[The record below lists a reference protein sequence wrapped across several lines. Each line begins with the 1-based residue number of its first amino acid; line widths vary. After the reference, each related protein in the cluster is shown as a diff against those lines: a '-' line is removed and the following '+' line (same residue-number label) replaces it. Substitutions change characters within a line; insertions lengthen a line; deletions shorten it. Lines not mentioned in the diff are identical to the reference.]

1 MKKNLNGN
9 FLKLLFPFLIVF
21 LLFFVTACKQS
32 QQGQDHT
39 QFAQLKY
46 TAAQVNHWLTNPAT
60 NNFVFQFY
68 TSKAEDTKR
77 PYQLISYIIDTAGNY
92 LNATN
97 PDTLTIHKDSLI
109 DLSGKAVLG
118 NTYVSKKAI
127 LSLTTDSTGKM
138 RPFDYLLF
146 VPKIDASNQ
155 HVIYQIELIK
165 GTTAVLGAPGGIDS
179 NPSPPA
185 TLP

>member
-9 FLKLLFPFLIVF
+9 FLKLLSPCFFVCI
-21 LLFFVTACKQS
+21 LLFVTACKQG

-46 TAAQVNHWLTNPAT
+46 PAAEVNHWLTKPET

-97 PDTLTIHKDSLI
+97 PDTLKIQKDSLI
-109 DLSGKAVLG
+109 DLNGKAVLG
-118 NTYVSKKAI
+118 NTYVSKEAI
-127 LSLTTDSTGKM
+127 VSLIADSTGKM

-165 GTTAVLGAPGGIDS
+165 GTANLSSSPGGINS